1 MDSFGKFICKN
12 KNIILALTIIMLI
25 PALIGMIKTKINYD
39 ILVYLPKD
47 IETVKGQNILA
58 DEFNMGAFSITIID
72 NMEAK
77 DILKL
82 ESEIRKVEGVEK
94 VVSAY
99 DAIGSSIPLEVLP
112 TDIYNK
118 VKKNG
123 STLMMITYD
132 DSTSAERTLKAV
144 QNVKE
149 ITKDNAKVG
158 GMSAMVLDTM
168 ELSEKEIM
176 IYIVI
181 AVILCIIV
189 LELSLDSYL
198 IPFILLLNIGVA
210 ILFNLGTNIIFG
222 NISYITK
229 ALVAVLQ
236 LGVTTDFSIF
246 LYHAY
251 ERNKEKYKNRIDAM
265 SKAISETF
273 TSVIGSSLTTIAG
286 FLVLCTM
293 NLTLGKDLGLV
304 MAKGVLLGVICV
316 LTVFPVLILTFDKAL
331 NKTRHKII
339 IPSFNKINELIVK
352 YHKVFFVIFVIIII
366 PVFLASRKVE
376 VYYKLDKSLP
386 RELDSI
392 VANDALAKDFN
403 IVSPEI
409 ILVDKN
415 LSNSDLNN
423 MTNELKRLSGIDLVL
438 SSSELSKIGLTTDI
452 LSDDA
457 KKIFESDKYQMIL
470 INSKYEIASNAL
482 NKEVVKV
489 NEIIKKYDKNSILAG
504 EGPLM
509 KDLVEISNKDFN
521 MTNYSSIICILI
533 IMLFVL
539 KSFSLPIL
547 LIVAIEGAIFIN
559 LSIPYF
565 SGETL
570 PFVAQ
575 IVLGTIQLGA
585 TIDYAILMTTTY
597 LNKRKEG
604 INKETAMK
612 ETLNNTTVS
621 ILVSGLCF
629 FAATFGVGIYSKLE
643 MISSLCNLI
652 SRGALISMAVVI
664 LILPGILLIFD
675 KLICKTTIGFGKDE
689 KKMNKIKMASILLT
703 LCLLPINTLAI
714 TKEET
719 VYVKLKS
726 DGSVNTSYVT
736 EHLINN
742 SKNETIEDLSSLTD
756 IINTNGNE
764 TFVKDDYHLLWKANG
779 EDIFYRGSSKKEMP
793 LDINII
799 YYLNGKETSLDDAIG
814 KEGNVTIKINIK
826 NKEKHY
832 ISKLNSNLY
841 TPFVVT
847 LGSMINSDNN
857 SNVKVNNGKVINNV
871 SNYMVVGLA
880 LPGMYDSLKINSLKG
895 FNSITISYDT
905 KKFELSNM
913 YMAVT
918 SKLISS
924 SDLKIFNEVDNLY
937 SGIKELK
944 VSIDKIQNGS
954 KELMNG
960 AKTISEGTDVFSKNL
975 SIVNSKLSDIEN
987 GAITLDQGL
996 KEIINELSL
1005 SKEKLNNE
1013 ANLEKINNIKLL
1025 MEQNNL
1031 VIKSLDNTEAKLA
1044 YQNFNLNKLTKEE
1057 ISKFTKE
1064 VYASFGL
1071 SLTDEEAVNM
1081 NNKLISVKQAIE
1093 LKTLLEMNN
1102 KALAGTLETFNN
1114 TANEISSLIDTL
1126 NGYLLQ
1132 IEGGADKLAKGSTQ
1146 IKNGVN
1152 TLTNKSKE
1160 LVSGTNT
1167 LYNGSKELNNG
1178 IAMFNEQG
1186 ITKLVNA
1193 VDDIKKAEIKVKELV
1208 KLGENYD
1215 TFDVK
1220 NSKSNGNTKFIIT
1233 ISGVKQEEKKEEKK
1247 EIEVKVSFWNRLKN
1261 LFK

>member
-1 MDSFGKFICKN
+1 MDKFGKFICKN
-12 KNIILALTIIMLI
+12 RSKILLITILLLI
-25 PALIGMIKTKINYD
+25 PAVIGMIKTKINYD
-39 ILVYLPKD
+39 ILVYLPKN

-72 NMEAK
+72 NMDAK
-77 DILKL
+77 NILNL
-82 ESEIRKVEGVEK
+82 ESSIRKIDGVEK
-94 VVSAY
+94 VVTAY
-99 DAIGSSIPLEVLP
+99 DALGSSIPLEVLP
-112 TDIYNK
+112 NDIYNK
-118 VKKNG
+118 VKKNN

-132 DSTSAERTLKAV
+132 DSTSAERTLNAV
-144 QNVKE
+144 KEVKE

-189 LELSLDSYL
+189 LEVSLDSYL

-210 ILFNLGTNIIFG
+210 ILFNLGTNVIFG
-222 NISYITK
+222 EISYITK

-246 LYHAY
+246 LYHSY
-251 ERNKEKYKNRIDAM
+251 ERNKEKYKKREDAM

-331 NKTRHKII
+331 TKTKHRII
-339 IPSFNKINELIVK
+339 LPSFNKLNDFVIK
-352 YHKVFFVIFVIIII
+352 YHKVFFAIFVIILI
-366 PVFLASRKVE
+366 PVFLASRKVD

-386 RELDSI
+386 RDLDSI
-392 VANDALAKDFN
+392 VANDALAKNFN

-415 LSNSDLNN
+415 ITNNDLKN
-423 MTNELKRLSGIDLVL
+423 MTNDLKKLSGIDLVL
-438 SSSELSKIGLTTDI
+438 SSSELSKLGLSTDM
-452 LSDDA
+452 LSESA
-457 KKIFESDKYQMIL
+457 KKIFESDKYQMVL
-470 INSKYEIASNAL
+470 INSKYEIASNEL
-482 NKEVVKV
+482 NEEVEKV
-489 NEIIKKYDKNSILAG
+489 NQIIKKYDKNSILAG

-509 KDLVEISNKDFN
+509 KDLVEISNEDFN
-521 MTNYSSIICILI
+521 MTNYSSIACILV

-539 KSFSLPIL
+539 RSYSLPIL
-547 LIVAIEGAIFIN
+547 LIIAIEGAIFIN

-565 SGETL
+565 NGETL

-604 INKETAMK
+604 IEVKEAIK
-612 ETLNNTTVS
+612 DTLNNTTSS

-664 LILPGILLIFD
+664 LILPSILIIFD
-675 KLICKTTIGFGKDE
+675 KLICKTTSGFRKE
-689 KKMNKIKMASILLT
+689 NNKMKKIKMASILLA
-703 LCLLPINTLAI
+703 LSILPINTLAL

-719 VYVKLKS
+719 VYVNLKS

-742 SKNETIEDLSSLTD
+742 GKQEKIEDLSSLTD

-764 TFVKDDYHLLWKANG
+764 TFVKDDYHLLWNANG

-793 LDINII
+793 LEMNIK
-799 YYLNGKETSLDDAIG
+799 YFLNGKETSLEDILG
-814 KEGNVTIKINIK
+814 KDGKIAIKISIK

-832 ISKLNSNLY
+832 VSKLNSNLY

-847 LGSMINSDNN
+847 LGSMIDSENN
-857 SNVKVNNGKVINNV
+857 TNVKVNNGKIINNGA
-871 SNYMVVGLA
+871 NYMVVGLA
-880 LPGMYDSLKINSLKG
+880 LPGMYDSLKLNSLKD
-895 FNSITISYDT
+895 FNNITISYET
-905 KKFELSNM
+905 KSFELPNM

-918 SKLISS
+918 SKLITS
-924 SDLKIFNEVDNLY
+924 SDLKLFNEVDSLY

-944 VSIDKIQNGS
+944 TSIDKIQNGS

-960 AKTISEGTDVFSKNL
+960 AKTINEGTNAFSKNL
-975 SIVNSKLSDIEN
+975 SLVNNKLGEIEK
-987 GAITLDQGL
+987 GAITLDNGL
-996 KEIINELSL
+996 KQIISELTK
-1005 SKEKLNNE
+1005 SKEKLNNPE
-1013 ANLEKINNIKLL
+1013 NLDKINNIKLL
-1025 MEQNNL
+1025 IEQNNL
-1031 VIKSLDNTEAKLA
+1031 VIKSLDNTEAKTA
-1044 YQNFNLNKLTKEE
+1044 YQNYNLNKLSKEE

-1071 SLTDEEAVNM
+1071 SLTDEEAVIM
-1081 NNKLISVKQAIE
+1081 NNKLISAKQAVE
-1093 LKTLLEMNN
+1093 LITLLETNN
-1102 KALAGTLETFNN
+1102 KALTGTLETFAN
-1114 TANEISSLIDTL
+1114 TSNEITSLIDTL
-1126 NGYLLQ
+1126 TGYLNE
-1132 IEGGADKLAKGSTQ
+1132 IEGGANKLASGSTQ
-1146 IKNGVN
+1146 IKSGVN

-1160 LVSGTNT
+1160 LVNGTNS
-1167 LYNGSKELNNG
+1167 LYNGSKELNEG
-1178 IAMFNEQG
+1178 IEMFNEQG
-1186 ITKLVNA
+1186 ITKLVSA
-1193 VDDIKKAEIKVKELV
+1193 VDDIKKAETKVKELV
-1208 KLGENYD
+1208 KLGEDYD
-1215 TFDVK
+1215 TFDLK
-1220 NSKSNGNTKFIIT
+1220 NSKTNGNTKFIIT
-1233 ISGVKQEEKKEEKK
+1233 ISGVKKEEKK
-1247 EIEVKVSFWNRLKN
+1247 EIKEEVEVKPNFWTRIKN
-1261 LFK
+1261 LFS